1 MTEYHIQ
8 PPTRRCVATGREL
21 LVGERYFTAL
31 VETGDHFQ
39 RQDFA
44 AEAWNGPPTG
54 AFSYWVGKIPATPE
68 GIPAIEESLAAGINI
83 NLYAGIGMF
92 VVGAIFIT
100 WALTRPLGEELREA
114 EPDERGGSATHAA
127 PRGVDA
133 AALASE
139 ESRGRVRGDE
149 KGTCRPDD
157 PGGQ

>member
-1 MTEYHIQ
+1 VSESTSRTERAANLFDL
-8 PPTRRCVATGREL
+8 RRIIGGVFLAWGVL
-21 LVGERYFTAL
+21 LIILGLTDSE
-31 VETGDHFQ
+31 
-39 RQDFA
+39 
-44 AEAWNGPPTG
+44 AEAN
-54 AFSYWVGKIPATPE
+54 K
-68 GIPAIEESLAAGINI
+68 AAGINI

-92 VVGAIFIT
+92 VVGAIFMA

-149 KGTCRPDD
+149 KGTRRPDD